1 MAWVFCD
8 REPRHPIILGDDSD
22 ADSDDSYLDRQSR
35 RKSSITGEA
44 KLGDP
49 RHKMARWA
57 KQVSAKG
64 RLALDGNFYT
74 YHEFMCYYGKHKG
87 QWHWQQPTY
96 ITDYW
101 MLTDNEMQALH
112 NFLHS
117 FLQLLLRKLRRVL
130 TNDIFTAVLDH
141 DNRYMI
147 ARFLI
152 EDEAMA
158 NAIVSI
164 APVSDVA
171 SAV

>member
-1 MAWVFCD
+1 
-8 REPRHPIILGDDSD
+8 
-22 ADSDDSYLDRQSR
+22 
-35 RKSSITGEA
+35 
-44 KLGDP
+44 
-49 RHKMARWA
+49 
-57 KQVSAKG
+57 
-64 RLALDGNFYT
+64 
-74 YHEFMCYYGKHKG
+74 
-87 QWHWQQPTY
+87 
-96 ITDYW
+96 
-101 MLTDNEMQALH
+101 MLTDNEMEALH
-112 NFLHS
+112 NFLHRV
-117 FLQLLLRKLRRVL
+117 LQLLLRKLRRVL